1 ARTFEELARHKTLL
15 EARRDAGFSRR
26 CHGDLHLAN
35 ILVEDGRPVLF
46 DCIEFNDLL
55 SDLDVQYDLAF
66 LLMDLDFRGRRDA
79 GVRVLSAYLDE
90 AARSF
95 GPRLWEG

>member
-1 ARTFEELARHKTLL
+1 
-15 EARRDAGFSRR
+15 
-26 CHGDLHLAN
+26 
-35 ILVEDGRPVLF
+35 VLF
-46 DCIEFNDLL
+46 DCIEFSDLL

-79 GVRVLSAYLDE
+79 GVRALSAYLDE

-95 GPRLWEG
+95 PARSGTGWRRCR